1 MRNSLFKVI
10 LNALPST
17 DPVLALGVLLH
28 FCAIGMRVIMSVLL
42 SLVERLRPHGG
53 AVYVFPALTGSH
65 IRPDNGKVE
74 RGGTFCTICSLV

>member
-1 MRNSLFKVI
+1 MRYLAPI
-10 LNALPST
+10 LYWPWVYCCT
-17 DPVLALGVLLH
+17 